1 MRSWHVALLAV
12 VLVVFTQPARGEDY
26 QWTQSLDVSL
36 NLPQDGYVNIAGC
49 AEAEI
54 EVTWS
59 LPENGLVWQDD
70 VHVDAFLSTSSDCD
84 PETASNI
91 EIGDLEDVLI
101 DGGQGS
107 GEFKFPPDGDA
118 SLDPLTIDK
127 IAGLDCAVEGEED
140 YYICIWFDGINST
153 DQLETE
159 WKGGAQMRW
168 DVQAPGAPTIT
179 SVSPGEGNLKLK
191 WTPPADDDLGSFK
204 IYYQVEGTTDEQSK
218 EVTDANA
225 TSFQITGLTNFT
237 NYEVWMTAV
246 DESENE
252 GPVSA
257 STIGTPEPVED
268 FWEVYRES
276 GGAED
281 GGFCFVA
288 TAAYG
293 SYSNMMVQ
301 PLRAFRDGILA
312 QSASGRAVIEGYY
325 RFGPRWAR
333 AIRGSDTHRT
343 IARLSLAPAVAFAEV
358 SNRLGLA
365 ETLVLLSALVI
376 LLMLGWRFFKK
387 SWARRSVAPLVA
399 LLLLLGAGQAR
410 AEDKVYVPQHPDAD
424 FQLQI
429 RFGPYSPDVD
439 DESGLTGQPFKTVFG
454 SGSELLFELG
464 VDYEIWHGFGT
475 VTAGG
480 SFGFVQFLG
489 KALTSTGEKSTD
501 TTVFNLLPLRLN
513 VGYHFDLLSRKFAIP
528 IVPYVTTGIS
538 YYIWWVLDGV
548 GDTAEWENA
557 DGDTFEAQG
566 GIFGAHLFVGVKLL
580 LDWLDE
586 GAAANLYDDVGV
598 INTFLF
604 AEYAV
609 SWVDGFGGDHMNV
622 GDQTFMFGL
631 MMEF

>member
-1 MRSWHVALLAV
+1 
-12 VLVVFTQPARGEDY
+12 LVDLT
-26 QWTQSLDVSL
+26 VSL
-36 NLPQDGYVNIAGC
+36 NVPQDGYINIAGC
-49 AEAEI
+49 DTAQIEI
-54 EVTWS
+54 TWS
-59 LPENGLVWQDD
+59 LPENVPAWDAD
-70 VHVDAFLSTSSDCD
+70 VHLDAFISSSSTCD
-84 PETASNI
+84 PESTSNI
-91 EIGDLEDVLI
+91 EIGDTEDVVI
-101 DGGQGS
+101 GQTETT
-107 GEFKFPPDGDA
+107 GEHDFPPPGDA

-127 IAGLDCAVEGEED
+127 IQGLDCAVEGEED
-140 YYICIWFDGINST
+140 YHVCVWFTGFAELGG
-153 DQLETE
+153 LETE
-159 WKGGAQMRW
+159 WSGSAPLRW
-168 DVQAPGAPTIT
+168 DLRAPGAPTIT
-179 SVSPGEGNLKLK
+179 SVSPGEKNLKVQ
-191 WTPPADDDLGSFK
+191 WTPPTDDDLRSFM
-204 IYYQVEGTTDEQSK
+204 IYYRVEGSTDEQSK
-218 EVTDANA
+218 EVTDSNA
-225 TSFQITGLTNFT
+225 TSYQITGLTNFT
-237 NYEVWMTAV
+237 NYEVWMKAV
-246 DESENE
+246 DESENM
-252 GPVSA
+252 GVASA
-257 STIGTPEPVED
+257 TVIGTPEPVED
-268 FWEVYRES
+268 FWETYREN
-276 GGAED
+276 GGKED

-293 SYSNMMVQ
+293 SYSNVMVQ
-301 PLRAFRDGILA
+301 PLRVFRDGVLA
-312 QSASGRAVIEGYY
+312 HSAAGRAVIDGYY
-325 RFGPRWAR
+325 RYGPRWAR
-333 AIRGSDTHRT
+333 AIRGSEAHRT
-343 IARLSLAPAVAFAEV
+343 VARWSLAPVAAFASV

-365 ETLVLLSALVI
+365 DTLVLISALVI

-387 SWARRSVAPLVA
+387 SWVRRGVPPAMA
-399 LLLLLGAGQAR
+399 LLLILGAGPAL
-410 AEDKVYVPQHPDAD
+410 AEGGPLTQEAEAN

-439 DESGLTGQPFKTVFG
+439 EESGLTGQPFKTIFG

-501 TTVFNLLPLRLN
+501 TTVLNLLPLRLN
-513 VGYHFDLLSRKFAIP
+513 VGYHFDLLSKEFAIP
-528 IVPYVTTGIS
+528 LVPYVTGGIS

-557 DGDTFEAQG
+557 DGDSFKAQG
-566 GIFGAHLFVGVKLL
+566 GIFGMHVFVGLKLL

-604 AEYAV
+604 VEYAI

>member
-12 VLVVFTQPARGEDY
+12 LLIAIVPSAKGQDVEQP
-26 QWTQSLDVSL
+26 LDV
-36 NLPQDGYVNIAGC
+36 NLTVPQEGYINIDGC
-49 AEAEI
+49 PTAEI
-54 EVTWS
+54 EITWS
-59 LPENGLVWQDD
+59 LPEAGWGWDAD
-70 VHVDAFLSTSSDCD
+70 VHLDAFLATSSDCD
-84 PETASNI
+84 PTSSSSI
-91 EIGDLEDVLI
+91 EIGDTEDVVVTKEQTGVEH
-101 DGGQGS
+101 D
-107 GEFKFPPDGDA
+107 FPPSGDV
-118 SLDPLTIDK
+118 SLNPLTVDK
-127 IAGLDCAVEGEED
+127 ITGLDCLTESEED
-140 YYICIWFDGINST
+140 YYVCVWFDGFNDVDT
-153 DQLETE
+153 RATV
-159 WKGGAQMRW
+159 WKGGAALRW
-168 DVQAPGAPTIT
+168 DLKAPGAPTIT
-179 SVSPGEGNLKLK
+179 SVSSGEKNLKVK

-204 IYYQVEGTTDEQSK
+204 IHYRVEGTTDENSK

-225 TSFQITGLTNFT
+225 TSYQITGLTNFT
-237 NYEVWMTAV
+237 SYEVWITAV
-246 DESENE
+246 DETENE
-252 GPVSA
+252 GPA
-257 STIGTPEPVED
+257 SETVIGTPEPVED
-268 FWEVYRES
+268 FWETYREA

-293 SYSNMMVQ
+293 SYSNAMVQ

-312 QSASGRAVIEGYY
+312 HSAAGRAVIDGYY
-325 RFGPRWAR
+325 RYGPRWAR
-333 AIRGSDTHRT
+333 AIRGSETHRT
-343 IARLSLAPAVAFAEV
+343 VARWSLAPAVAFAEV

-376 LLMLGWRFFKK
+376 LIMLGWRFFKK
-387 SWARRSVAPLVA
+387 SWVRRSVPPLLA
-399 LLLLLGAGQAR
+399 LLVLLGAGPAS
-410 AEDKVYVPQHPDAD
+410 AEVNIPQHPDAD

-439 DESGLTGQPFKTVFG
+439 DESGLTGQPFKTIFG
-454 SGSELLFELG
+454 SGSELMFELG

-489 KALTSTGEKSTD
+489 KALTSTGERSTD
-501 TTVFNLLPLRLN
+501 TTVLNLLPLRLN

-528 IVPYVTTGIS
+528 LVPYVTTGIS

-548 GDTAEWENA
+548 GDTAEWEDA
-557 DGDTFEAQG
+557 DGDTSKAQG
-566 GIFGAHLFVGVKLL
+566 GIFGAHLFVGLKLL

-604 AEYAV
+604 VEYAI